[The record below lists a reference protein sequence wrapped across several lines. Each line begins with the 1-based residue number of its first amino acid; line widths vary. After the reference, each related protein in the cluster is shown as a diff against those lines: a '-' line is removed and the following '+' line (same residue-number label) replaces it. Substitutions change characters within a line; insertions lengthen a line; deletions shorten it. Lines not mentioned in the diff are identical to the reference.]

1 MPRSTPTAR
10 SWLQSPERR
19 RIDGLLALL
28 LHSSARGDARRG
40 DVGQFVPLQEQDTG
54 RWSRAAMLEAEHHL
68 ARALALQRP
77 GPYQLQAAIQSVHN
91 RRVMTGSTDWPAI
104 AALYDGLVRIEPT
117 QFLGEAIACLS
128 TTQRNQRV
136 RLTGADQRSGRALLR
151 TTDGDTAG
159 LELQLDRQ
167 LTRTSNDRTV
177 DLGCQPTGENIQC
190 RFGFET
196 GDHR

>member
-1 MPRSTPTAR
+1 MPVPPPVSTMDANPRAFWASTMVVTRRAAAAPT
-10 SWLQSPERR
+10 SWPASENFSTTTSLIGHLLQS
-19 RIDGLLALL
+19 
-28 LHSSARGDARRG
+28 
-40 DVGQFVPLQEQDTG
+40 GQSFLVD
-54 RWSRAAMLEAEHHL
+54 
-68 ARALALQRP
+68 
-77 GPYQLQAAIQSVHN
+77 
-91 RRVMTGSTDWPAI
+91 
-104 AALYDGLVRIEPT
+104 LVRIEPT

-151 TTDGDTAG
+151 TTDGDAAS

-167 LTRTSNDRTV
+167 LTRTPNDRTV
-177 DLGCQPTGENIQC
+177 DLGRQPTGENIQC